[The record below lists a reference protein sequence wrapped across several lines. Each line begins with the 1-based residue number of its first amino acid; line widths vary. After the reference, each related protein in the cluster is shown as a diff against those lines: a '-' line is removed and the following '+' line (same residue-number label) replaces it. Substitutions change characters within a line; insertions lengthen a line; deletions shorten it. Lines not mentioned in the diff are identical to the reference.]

1 MIYDLQKAS
10 MGKRI
15 SAYLFD
21 IVIFLVVLTGFAFAI
36 SAIVGY
42 DDKLSSMEALYTEYE
57 EKYGIKLD
65 ITTNEYDAMTEEER
79 LAYDDKYNTAAEE
92 FDKDERAKKLS
103 SQLLYMTI
111 LIVTIGLFLSFMLL
125 EFIVPLFL
133 RNGQTIGKKIFG
145 ICLMR
150 DDCVKI
156 TPLILFVRSI
166 LGKYTI
172 ETMVP
177 IAVAV
182 LIFLGG
188 AGVGG
193 FIALILLLGF
203 EIGLV
208 IKTNTNSFIHDLL
221 AYTVAVDMQS
231 QMIFE
236 TKEEMLEY
244 KKRIHAEMVESK
256 KY

>member
-1 MIYDLQKAS
+1 

-21 IVIFLVVLTGFAFAI
+21 IVIFLVVLTGFAFII

-42 DDKLSSMEALYTEYE
+42 NGKLEDMEALYTEYE

-79 LAYDDKYNTAAEE
+79 LAYDDKYNAAAEE
-92 FDKDERAKKLS
+92 FDRDERAKELS
-103 SQLLYMTI
+103 SLLINLTI
-111 LIVTIGLFLSFMLL
+111 IIVTIALFLSFMLL
-125 EFIVPLFL
+125 EFVIPLFL
-133 RNGQTIGKKIFG
+133 RNGQTLGKKIFG

-150 DDCVKI
+150 DDCVKVSAVMM
-156 TPLILFVRSI
+156 FVRSI

-177 IAVAV
+177 LAVIV

-188 AGVGG
+188 AGFGG
-193 FIALILLLGF
+193 LVALLLLVVF
-203 EIGLV
+203 EIVLV
-208 IKTNTNSFIHDLL
+208 VRTKTNSFIHDLL
-221 AYTVAVDMQS
+221 AYTVVVDMQS
-231 QMIFE
+231 QMIFD

-244 KKRIHAEMVESK
+244 KKRIHAEMADK
-256 KY
+256 KEY